1 MHAADASV
9 AGAAAPRPD
18 KVHVPKNRMLGPA
31 ILTRVAPMRN
41 IWLLVRST
49 GAVLAFALAASA
61 LAACGA
67 TTSHSGTSST
77 STPSMSPEAGIHKIR
92 HVVIIFQE
100 NRSFDSYFGTF
111 PGADGIPMK
120 NGQPTACVPN
130 PETAACVR
138 PYPDH
143 QDMNGGGPHN
153 ASNSA
158 ADVAGGLMNG
168 FIAQA
173 EKGRRGCLNPT
184 NPACTNSKSPDVMGY
199 HTASDIPNYWT
210 YARDFVLQDHMFESV
225 HSWSFPSHLFLI
237 SGWSADCFK
246 PTDPMTCTSALDPTL
261 ANPADPTPYAW
272 TELTW
277 LMHRYGVTWGWYLD
291 HGASPTAAMSGQT
304 PMSCANTTASAQ
316 SNPAGAAGRSIPN
329 HQAAAVPAAAGP
341 STPSDAAKA
350 ILATTQGRLAPRKT
364 GRHGRPLRSA
374 GKRRGVPAIWNVL
387 PGFTDVHEDGQ
398 LGNIK
403 DLSCLFSAARNGS
416 LPAVSWILPDAADSE
431 HPPALV
437 SVGESYVT
445 KIVNAI
451 MKSPDWSSTAI
462 FITWDDWGG
471 FYDQVVPPTVD
482 GLGYGIR
489 VPGLV
494 ISAYAKRGYVDHQV
508 LSFDA
513 YLKFIEDDFMGGARL
528 NPKTDGRP
536 DSRPGVRENAKI
548 LGNLASDFNF
558 NQRPRMPVLLPT
570 SPRGSLVCPGGGP
583 PGNLGSCSPPTTG
596 P

>member
-1 MHAADASV
+1 MASV
-9 AGAAAPRPD
+9 
-18 KVHVPKNRMLGPA
+18 
-31 ILTRVAPMRN
+31 
-41 IWLLVRST
+41 
-49 GAVLAFALAASA
+49 LAASA
-61 LAACGA
+61 LAACGTA
-67 TTSHSGTSST
+67 APR
-77 STPSMSPEAGIHKIR
+77 STPSRSTPSRSTSLEAGIHKIR

-111 PGADGIPMK
+111 PAANGIPMK

-130 PETAACVR
+130 PATATCVR

-158 ADVAGGLMNG
+158 ADIAGGLMNG

-173 EKGRRGCLNPT
+173 EKGKRGCINPT

-199 HTASDIPNYWT
+199 HTSSDIPNYWT

-237 SGWSADCFK
+237 SGWSANCFN
-246 PTDPMTCTSALDPTL
+246 PADPMTCTSALDPTL
-261 ANPADPTPYAW
+261 SSPADPTPYAW

-277 LMHRYGVTWGWYLD
+277 LMHRYGVSWAWYLD
-291 HGASPTAAMSGQT
+291 HGAAPTAAMRGRT
-304 PMSCANTTASAQ
+304 PLSCAT
-316 SNPAGAAGRSIPN
+316 PAGTTSPAGTLPTPTAGRSTPARAS
-329 HQAAAVPAAAGP
+329 HRRRVPGLVA
-341 STPSDAAKA
+341 
-350 ILATTQGRLAPRKT
+350 
-364 GRHGRPLRSA
+364 
-374 GKRRGVPAIWNVL
+374 KRRGVPAIWNVL
-387 PGFTDVHEDGQ
+387 PGFTDVHQDRQ
-398 LGNIK
+398 LGNVK
-403 DLSCLFSAARNGS
+403 DLSCLFSAARSGT
-416 LPAVSWILPDAADSE
+416 LPAVSWVLPDAADSE

-445 KIVNAI
+445 SIVNAV
-451 MKSPDWSSTAI
+451 MKSPDWRSTAI

-536 DSRPGVRENAKI
+536 DSRPDVRENVGT
-548 LGNLASDFNF
+548 LGNLAADFNF
-558 NQRPRMPVLLPT
+558 NQPPRPPVFLST
-570 SPRGSLVCPGGGP
+570 SPHSSLVCPGGGH
-583 PGNLGSCSPPTTG
+583 PGKLGSCSLPSATS
-596 P
+596 